1 MSWELGLVARLLA
14 DPDVAAMVGNNV
26 EWDDRAPDAPLP
38 AIMLQTITDD
48 RPQTHD
54 GFDTFRPSRVQ
65 LNALARTKA
74 EATALRDL
82 AITALIGPAYAEGAE
97 FLRSF
102 VDGGG
107 SDAERL
113 PTGRICRERCDL
125 IIWHN

>member
-14 DPDVAAMVGNNV
+14 DPDVAGLVGQNV
-26 EWDDRAPDAPLP
+26 EWDDRAPEAPLP
-38 AIMLQTITDD
+38 AITLQTITDD

-54 GFDTFRPSRVQ
+54 GFDDFRPTRVQ
-65 LNALARTKA
+65 LNALARTKT
-74 EATALRDL
+74 EAVAVREA
-82 AITALIGPAYAEGAE
+82 AIAALIMPGSAGGAE

-102 VDGGG
+102 IDGGG

-113 PTGRICRERCDL
+113 PTGRICRERTDL

>member
-1 MSWELGLVARLLA
+1 MSWESAVVLRLMA
-14 DPDVAAMVGNNV
+14 DSAVAAIAGQNI

-38 AIMLQTITDD
+38 AIMLQTITDV

-54 GFDTFRPSRVQ
+54 GFDDFRGTRVQ
-65 LNALARTKA
+65 VNCLARSKNQA
-74 EATALRDL
+74 IELREAAIAALVPP
-82 AITALIGPAYAEGAE
+82 ASIGGVT

-107 SDAERL
+107 SDAEQI
-113 PTGRICRERCDL
+113 TNGRICRERTDL